1 MYLKNMMNKI
11 LQVKPEKIFL
21 LIALIYGLSFLV
33 INPPFQVYDER
44 EHFYRS
50 FTISDGQLMPSN
62 FEGRSG
68 IIISDNVQ
76 EMANHF
82 VWLSRHPESRLSVED
97 IKNNMSITFKGER
110 SFAIIGSAVA
120 TYSPLPYL
128 ASSFGMFVGK
138 CFSSSVLVLLYLGRF
153 MNLILWCFLIY
164 LSIKITPVNKWVFLL
179 LALMPMTVYQAASLS
194 ADSLTIGLCFLII
207 SIFFRFSLDSASE
220 INNKIIFTI
229 FLLSLFISLSK
240 PIYMLIIFL
249 FFMIPV
255 NKFKSW
261 KQKFSVFV
269 VISSPIFIMV
279 LAWNLLFKGMI
290 MPPLGVST
298 SAQISYILSNPL
310 SLFAVFGNTL
320 FNSSV
325 DIISMFVGQVAFLNG
340 ILPSWLIYGYLLIL
354 ILVALL
360 ENKEVEIRLNQKIVP
375 LFVFLSSS
383 LLIFIVEYITFTPVG
398 QNFIEG
404 IHGRYFIPVAPL
416 LFILFYNKRFNTE
429 FKYLNLIIIIFTVIS
444 LFIALFVLIK
454 RFYIL

>member
-1 MYLKNMMNKI
+1 MNEI
-11 LQVKPEKIFL
+11 LQVKPEKIFF

-44 EHFYRS
+44 EHFYRA
-50 FTISDGQLMPSN
+50 FTISDGQLMPFKSGENSGVFISN
-62 FEGRSG
+62 
-68 IIISDNVQ
+68 NVQ
-76 EMANHF
+76 EMTNQF
-82 VWLSRHPESRLSVED
+82 VWLSHDPESRLSWHD
-97 IKNNMSITFKGER
+97 IKNNMSTTFKGER

-128 ASSFGMFVGK
+128 ASSFCMFVGK
-138 CFSSSVLVLLYLGRF
+138 CFSSSVLFLMYLGRF
-153 MNLILWCFLIY
+153 MNLVLWCFLIY
-164 LSIKITPVNKWVFLL
+164 LSIKITPINKWIFLL

-229 FLLSLFISLSK
+229 FLLALFISMSK

-261 KQKFSVFV
+261 KQKLSVFV

-279 LAWNLLFKGMI
+279 IAWNLLFKGLV

-298 SAQISYILSNPL
+298 SAQLSYILANPI

-320 FNSSV
+320 FTSFV

-340 ILPSWLIYGYLLIL
+340 ILPSGLIYGYLLIL
-354 ILVALL
+354 VLVALL
-360 ENKEVEIRLNQKIVP
+360 ENKEIEIRLNQKVVP

-416 LFILFYNKRFNTE
+416 LFILFYNKRFNNE
-429 FKYLNLIIIIFTVIS
+429 FKYLNLIIIIFTLVSLSIS
-444 LFIALFVLIK
+444 LSVLIK

>member
-1 MYLKNMMNKI
+1 
-11 LQVKPEKIFL
+11 
-21 LIALIYGLSFLV
+21 
-33 INPPFQVYDER
+33 
-44 EHFYRS
+44 
-50 FTISDGQLMPSN
+50 
-62 FEGRSG
+62 
-68 IIISDNVQ
+68 
-76 EMANHF
+76 
-82 VWLSRHPESRLSVED
+82 
-97 IKNNMSITFKGER
+97 
-110 SFAIIGSAVA
+110 
-120 TYSPLPYL
+120 
-128 ASSFGMFVGK
+128 
-138 CFSSSVLVLLYLGRF
+138 
-153 MNLILWCFLIY
+153 
-164 LSIKITPVNKWVFLL
+164 
-179 LALMPMTVYQAASLS
+179 
-194 ADSLTIGLCFLII
+194 
-207 SIFFRFSLDSASE
+207 
-220 INNKIIFTI
+220 
-229 FLLSLFISLSK
+229 
-240 PIYMLIIFL
+240 
-249 FFMIPV
+249 MIPV

-279 LAWNLLFKGMI
+279 FAWNLLFKGMI

-360 ENKEVEIRLNQKIVP
+360 ENKEIEIRLNQKIVP